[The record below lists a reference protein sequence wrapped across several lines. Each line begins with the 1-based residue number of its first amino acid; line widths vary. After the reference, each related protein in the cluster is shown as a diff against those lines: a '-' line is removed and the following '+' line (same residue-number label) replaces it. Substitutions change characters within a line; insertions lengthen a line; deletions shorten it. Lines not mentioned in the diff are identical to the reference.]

1 MNAGKAIALGCVG
14 IALIGFAG
22 MAVMVGFFYH
32 ISQDPEG
39 VAVSVD
45 APLEVGVG
53 DTFDLVVTVTNQR
66 ESDVLHMSDLDI
78 ADEYLAGFVV
88 VSVDPVEKSNM
99 HVPLDNS
106 MSYTFDEEIPR
117 GESKSFTFHLR
128 AQEPGVFRGDV
139 DVTEGLRFTST
150 VAQTAVKETSA
161 QSVN

>member
-1 MNAGKAIALGCVG
+1 MNAGKAIALGCV
-14 IALIGFAG
+14 IVAVIGFLGTA
-22 MAVMVGFFYH
+22 ALVGFLYH

-39 VAVSVD
+39 VAVAVD
-45 APLEVGVG
+45 APLEVSVG

-66 ESDVLHMSDLDI
+66 ESHTLHMSDIDI

-106 MSYTFDEEIPR
+106 MSYSFDEEIPP

-128 AQEPGVFRGDV
+128 AQDPGVFRGDV
-139 DVTEGLRFTST
+139 DVTEGMRFTST
-150 VAQTAVKETSA
+150 VAQTAVNEAST
-161 QSVN
+161 Q